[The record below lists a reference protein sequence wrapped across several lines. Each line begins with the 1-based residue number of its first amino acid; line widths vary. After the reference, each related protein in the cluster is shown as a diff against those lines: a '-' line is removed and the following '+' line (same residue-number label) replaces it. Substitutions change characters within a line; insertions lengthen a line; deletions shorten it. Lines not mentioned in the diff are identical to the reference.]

1 MIIGGLEKLSLI
13 DFPGYLS
20 AIVFTKSCNFRC
32 HFCYNPMLVFA
43 EGENELKNIDEGPSL
58 IPEEDFFLFLKERVG
73 KLEGLVISGGEP
85 TLQPDL
91 KEFIIKVKELGYK
104 VKLDT
109 NGTSPEKVSDL
120 IKNNLLDYIAMDL
133 KAPLEKYEA
142 VIGVKTDI
150 NKIKES
156 IDLLINGNVPYEF
169 RSTLVPGLVNEDDIL
184 EMSKDIEGANLW
196 YLQKFKSDIRLV
208 NGDFENKE
216 SFTDKEME
224 YFSNIGG
231 KFTKKC
237 LFRSYIN

>member
-85 TLQPDL
+85 TLQSDL

-237 LFRSYIN
+237 LFRS

>member
-1 MIIGGLEKLSLI
+1 
-13 DFPGYLS
+13 
-20 AIVFTKSCNFRC
+20 
-32 HFCYNPMLVFA
+32 MLVFA

-91 KEFIIKVKELGYK
+91 KEFIIKVKKLGYK
-104 VKLDT
+104 IKLDT
-109 NGTSPEKVSDL
+109 NGTNPEKVSDL

-237 LFRSYIN
+237 LFRS

>member
-1 MIIGGLEKLSLI
+1 
-13 DFPGYLS
+13 
-20 AIVFTKSCNFRC
+20 
-32 HFCYNPMLVFA
+32 
-43 EGENELKNIDEGPSL
+43 
-58 IPEEDFFLFLKERVG
+58 
-73 KLEGLVISGGEP
+73 
-85 TLQPDL
+85 
-91 KEFIIKVKELGYK
+91 
-104 VKLDT
+104 
-109 NGTSPEKVSDL
+109 
-120 IKNNLLDYIAMDL
+120 MDL

-237 LFRSYIN
+237 LFRS

>member
-91 KEFIIKVKELGYK
+91 KEFIIKVKKLGYK
-104 VKLDT
+104 IKLDT
-109 NGTSPEKVSDL
+109 NGTNPEKVSDL

-237 LFRSYIN
+237 LFRS

>member
-85 TLQPDL
+85 TLQSDL

-216 SFTDKEME
+216 SFTEKEME

-237 LFRSYIN
+237 LFRS

>member
-1 MIIGGLEKLSLI
+1 
-13 DFPGYLS
+13 
-20 AIVFTKSCNFRC
+20 
-32 HFCYNPMLVFA
+32 MLVFA

-58 IPEEDFFLFLKERVG
+58 IPAEDFFLFLKERVG

-91 KEFIIKVKELGYK
+91 KDFIIKVKELGYK

-109 NGTSPEKVSDL
+109 NGTNPEKVSDL

-133 KAPLEKYEA
+133 KAPLKKYET

-156 IDLLINGNVPYEF
+156 IDLLIRGNVPYEF

-184 EMSKDIEGANLW
+184 KMSKDIEGANLW

-237 LFRSYIN
+237 LFRS

>member
-104 VKLDT
+104 IKLDT
-109 NGTSPEKVSDL
+109 NGTNPEKVSDL

-237 LFRSYIN
+237 LFRS

>member
-216 SFTDKEME
+216 SFADKEME

-237 LFRSYIN
+237 LFRS

>member
-85 TLQPDL
+85 TLQSDL

-196 YLQKFKSDIRLV
+196 YLQKFKSDIKLV

-237 LFRSYIN
+237 LFRS

>member
-91 KEFIIKVKELGYK
+91 KDFIIKVKELGYK

-109 NGTSPEKVSDL
+109 NGTNPEKVSDL

-133 KAPLEKYEA
+133 KAPLEKYET

-156 IDLLINGNVPYEF
+156 IDLLIRGNVPYEF

-184 EMSKDIEGANLW
+184 KMSKDIEGANLW

-237 LFRSYIN
+237 LFRS

>member
-237 LFRSYIN
+237 LFRS

>member
-91 KEFIIKVKELGYK
+91 KDFIIKVKELGYK

-156 IDLLINGNVPYEF
+156 IDLLIRGNVPYEF

-184 EMSKDIEGANLW
+184 KMSKDIEGANLW

-237 LFRSYIN
+237 LFRS